1 MMRRINSTMNIQKLR
16 NYLIEN
22 KYDGILLKKR
32 NNFSWITGGQKN
44 HIVLSVEEGVAD
56 LVVFQD
62 KVILITSKMEERR
75 VVEEECSQLPF
86 EIEVVSDDW
95 FLGTEHL
102 IDRVINGKIIV
113 SDSHYKSLKNVES
126 ELKNL
131 RSVLNESEITRY
143 RELCKKA
150 AHAVESTCKEI
161 QPGQTEFEISA
172 LLFQKVISQGINVS
186 VSLVATD
193 DRIYNYRHPIPTNKK
208 LEKHAMIVV
217 CAEEG
222 GLVANVTRL
231 VYFGELPQQ
240 LKENKERVARI
251 DSVMNNQT
259 KAGVKISEVVSAGI
273 KQYKGEGFPDDWK
286 LLHQGGL
293 TGFAPR
299 EYLATLE
306 SEETIRAGQA
316 FAWNPALPGVKSE
329 DTVLVHEDGIEFLTH
344 TGEWVYQSIEIN
356 GKQFFRPDILVR

>member
-1 MMRRINSTMNIQKLR
+1 MRRVNPTMNIQKLR
-16 NYLIEN
+16 NYLIDN
-22 KYDGILLKKR
+22 KYDGILLRKR
-32 NNFSWITGGQKN
+32 NNFSWITGGKKN

-56 LVVFQD
+56 LVIFQD
-62 KVILITSKMEERR
+62 KVILLTSKMEERR

-86 EIEVVSDDW
+86 ELEVVSDDW

-102 IDRVINGKIIV
+102 IDRVISGKKVV
-113 SDSHYKSLKNVES
+113 SDSHYKGLKNVDY

-131 RSVLNESEITRY
+131 RSVLNESEISRY

-172 LLFQKVISQGINVS
+172 LLCQKVISQGINVS

-193 DRIYNYRHPIPTNKK
+193 ERIYNYRHPIPTNKE

-231 VYFGELPQQ
+231 VYFGEIPQE
-240 LKENKERVARI
+240 LRENKEKVAKI
-251 DSVMNNQT
+251 DSVMNSQT
-259 KAGVKISEVVSAGI
+259 QVGVKIGDVVSAGI
-273 KQYKGEGFPDDWK
+273 KQYEAEGFPEDWK

-293 TGFAPR
+293 TGYATR
-299 EYLATLE
+299 EYLATPD
-306 SEETIRAGQA
+306 SEEVIRAGQA

-329 DTVLVHEDGIEFLTH
+329 DTILVTGDGIEFLTY
-344 TGEWVYQSIEIN
+344 TGEWVYQTIEIN
-356 GKQFFRPDILVR
+356 GKQFFRPDILAR